1 MPFKQSIP
9 FLTLV
14 AVPALARLGAAGLW
28 LLLLSVLLIFV
39 ALDSALGEQAAD
51 VAAAGEALLARFLPW
66 LYIVLQ
72 LALILWGAVAASRAA
87 SLADIIALAMAIGA
101 AAGTF
106 GMLAAHEAIHARH
119 PAERALGLA
128 MLAAIG
134 YMHFGISHVQGHHRF
149 AATWADPATARRGE
163 SAYRFIARSIAGQW
177 RLAWACER
185 ARVARRRAPFFAHRL
200 CGYLAIQTAMVPA
213 LLLALGVKALLYQLA
228 MSVVAVLFLELFNY
242 VAHYGL
248 LRRVLADGSL
258 EKLGPQHSWNVR
270 RRFNNWALF
279 NGGHHS
285 DHHRSPARRYQRLV
299 AVPEAPLLPA
309 GYAGSLMLA
318 LVPPLWRRVMERRLD
333 ALNRP
338 ASAAAPSPSRPVF
351 PAAGPAA

>member
-1 MPFKQSIP
+1 VG
-9 FLTLV
+9 T
-14 AVPALARLGAAGLW
+14 AGLW

-39 ALDSALGEQAAD
+39 ALDSALGKQVAD
-51 VAAAGEALLARFLPW
+51 VTAAGEALLARFLPW

-87 SLADIIALAMAIGA
+87 SLADIIALAVAIGA

-134 YMHFGISHVQGHHRF
+134 YMHFRISHVQGHHRF
-149 AATWADPATARRGE
+149 AATWTDPAT
-163 SAYRFIARSIAGQW
+163 
-177 RLAWACER
+177 
-185 ARVARRRAPFFAHRL
+185 ARRRAPFFAHRL
-200 CGYLAIQTAMVPA
+200 CRYLAIQTAMVPA
-213 LLLALGVKALLYQLA
+213 LLLVLGVKALLYQLA
-228 MSVVAVLFLELFNY
+228 MSVVAVLLLELFNY

-279 NGGHHS
+279 NGGQHI

-318 LVPPLWRRVMERRLD
+318 LVPPLWRRAMERRLD

-338 ASAAAPSPSRPVF
+338 ASAAAPSPSRPMF